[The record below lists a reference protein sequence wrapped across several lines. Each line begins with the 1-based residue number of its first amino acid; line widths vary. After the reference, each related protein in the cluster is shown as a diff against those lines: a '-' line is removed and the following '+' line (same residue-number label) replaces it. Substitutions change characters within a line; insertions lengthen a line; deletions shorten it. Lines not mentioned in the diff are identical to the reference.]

1 MEILD
6 GGMGHMIKRL
16 GVEIE
21 GSQPGAIERFY
32 NLTMANILDPDLVQ
46 KAHTEFLKAGST
58 VITTNNY
65 AAIPKC
71 LRSDQHM
78 DSEKTDRNP
87 ETEKDIYSRYSIDQ
101 ILRETGFFKGSGGND
116 YKQVLY
122 CMILLLYDK
131 MLRKVKKKR

>member
-1 MEILD
+1 MLKNMEILD

-32 NLTMANILDPDLVQ
+32 NLTMANILYPDVVQ

-71 LRSDQHM
+71 LQYDQLM
-78 DSEKTDRNP
+78 ESEKTDRNP
-87 ETEKDIYSRYSIDQ
+87 VTDKDIYSKSSIDQ
-101 ILRETGFFKGSGGND
+101 VLRETGFFKGSGGND

-122 CMILLLYDK
+122 CMILLWYDK
-131 MLRKVKKKR
+131 CL

>member
-1 MEILD
+1 MLKNMEILD

-32 NLTMANILDPDLVQ
+32 NLTMANILDPDVVQ
-46 KAHTEFLKAGST
+46 KAHIEFLKAGST

-71 LRSDQHM
+71 LRFDQLM

-87 ETEKDIYSRYSIDQ
+87 VTEKDIYSKSSIDQ
-101 ILRETGFFKGSGGND
+101 VLRQTGFFKGSGGND

-122 CMILLLYDK
+122 CIILLLYDK
-131 MLRKVKKKR
+131 CL

>member
-16 GVEIE
+16 GVELE

-32 NLTMANILDPDLVQ
+32 NLTMANILDPDVVQ

-58 VITTNNY
+58 VITTNNC

-71 LRSDQHM
+71 LRFGQLM

-87 ETEKDIYSRYSIDQ
+87 VTEKDIYSKSSIDQ
-101 ILRETGFFKGSGGND
+101 VLRQTGFFKGSGGND

-122 CMILLLYDK
+122 CIILLLYDK
-131 MLRKVKKKR
+131 CL

>member
-16 GVEIE
+16 GVELE

-32 NLTMANILDPDLVQ
+32 NLTMANILDPDVVQ
-46 KAHTEFLKAGST
+46 KAHIEFLKAGST

-71 LRSDQHM
+71 LRFDHLM

-87 ETEKDIYSRYSIDQ
+87 VTEKDIYTKSSIDQ
-101 ILRETGFFKGSGGND
+101 VLRETGFFKGSGGND
-116 YKQVLY
+116 YKQVLS
-122 CMILLLYDK
+122 CIILLLYNRCVLK
-131 MLRKVKKKR
+131 S